1 MGQCSTLPADGENN
15 SKVSSSLNQS
25 KHRPYSHGSN
35 ASSTYGKKQPREQR
49 DSSYND
55 RLGDD
60 DAYRHP
66 ETTDVAMKDG
76 QQLSEHH
83 QTGRSSRVQRHGEV
97 DKLVNIVKHGTNKF
111 EPYMNGP
118 GEQHPTTGRMNN
130 RHMAINSTEETYPS
144 PPVGAVRMRCY
155 RLNLD
160 APVVLS
166 PTHDHLGPMPYE
178 PPSHL
183 LPNSP
188 SVGRRADYTM
198 NSTSDAMMNLQVSK
212 SGDDSDKSST
222 QVAISTARI
231 FRGITVDKN
240 GVILSQNARA
250 SRSNRGRDK
259 SKQGEKSRQAAKI
272 DKAKDLVDE
281 GLKENDGEKSNMV
294 SLVIVGEYDDM
305 KQLVRDGAKKLRDA
319 DGQPD
324 EVLLAVNRPR
334 NSLQNAKYEQYSS
347 LTSGSAS
354 RKRVPSPHTSQTA
367 AQSPARSRS
376 RNGRMQSSI
385 PQAVPP
391 KLKGHPRDRPSNRR
405 MSGTDGNVERA
416 GRQGGEKCND
426 GLFGVDGESDWGG
439 LSKGFNSIWNCG
451 ATGTNGT
458 MSPSNKPLSPAA
470 SKKGNN
476 ISSRVRYEGRNETS
490 TRFPRGSSKR
500 DAPGGKDVVIM

>member
-1 MGQCSTLPADGENN
+1 MGQCSTLPADGENS
-15 SKVSSSLNQS
+15 SKVSSSMNQS
-25 KHRPYSHGSN
+25 KHRPYSNGSN
-35 ASSTYGKKQPREQR
+35 VSSAYGKKQPKEQR
-49 DSSYND
+49 DSSYNE

-66 ETTDVAMKDG
+66 ETTDVIMKDG
-76 QQLSEHH
+76 QQQPSENH
-83 QTGRSSRVQRHGEV
+83 QRRVQRHGEV
-97 DKLVNIVKHGTNKF
+97 DKMVNVVKHGANKF
-111 EPYMNGP
+111 EPYMNDP
-118 GEQHPTTGRMNN
+118 NEQHPTARRINN
-130 RHMAINSTEETYPS
+130 RHTPVTSTEEAYPS
-144 PPVGAVRMRCY
+144 PPDGAVRMRCY

-178 PPSHL
+178 PPAHL

-188 SVGRRADYTM
+188 SGGRRSDYTM
-198 NSTSDAMMNLQVSK
+198 HSTNDAMMNLQMSK
-212 SGDDSDKSST
+212 SGDESDKSST

-259 SKQGEKSRQAAKI
+259 AKQGEKSRQAAKI

-281 GLKENDGEKSNMV
+281 ARKENDGEKSNMV

-334 NSLQNAKYEQYSS
+334 NSQQNGKYDQYPAP
-347 LTSGSAS
+347 GSAS

-376 RNGRMQSSI
+376 RNGRMQPSI
-385 PQAVPP
+385 PQTVPP

-405 MSGTDGNVERA
+405 MTDTDGVEERS
-416 GRQGGEKCND
+416 GKQSGEKCND

-458 MSPSNKPLSPAA
+458 MSPNNKPLSPGG
-470 SKKGNN
+470 SKKSSS
-476 ISSRVRYEGRNETS
+476 ISTRVRYEGRNETS